1 MSKTDWSVVW
11 ITGASTGIGA
21 ALALALARR
30 GCTVAISARGVAA
43 LENLVHQAQGLAGEL
58 WPYPLDVTDT
68 VACAATLAQIEA
80 ERGPVTLAVLNAGSH
95 RALALDDFE
104 VAAFESLMR
113 LNYMGV
119 VNIAVPLLERM
130 RRRGAGQL
138 AITASVAGYRGL
150 PTASA
155 YGASK
160 AALINFAEALQLDL
174 KGTGIALSLINP
186 GFVRTPLT
194 DQNSFP
200 MPFLLEA
207 EDAAGRIIQ
216 GLEKRHFE
224 IAFPWRFV
232 FGLKLLRLLPY
243 SVYFPLVRWITRL

>member
-1 MSKTDWSVVW
+1 MSKTDWPVVW

-21 ALALALARR
+21 ALALELARR
-30 GCTVAISARGVAA
+30 GCTVAISARGAAA
-43 LENLVHQAQGLAGEL
+43 LEELVHQAKGLGGEI
-58 WPYPLDVTDT
+58 WSYPLDVTDSA
-68 VACAATLAQIEA
+68 ACVATLVQIEA
-80 ERGPVTLAVLNAGSH
+80 ERGAVSLAVLNAGSH
-95 RALALDDFE
+95 KALGLEEFE
-104 VAAFESLMR
+104 VSAFDSLVR

-119 VNIAVPLLERM
+119 VNVVVPLLERM
-130 RRRGAGQL
+130 RRRRSGQL

-174 KGTGIALSLINP
+174 KGTGIALSMINP

-194 DQNSFP
+194 DQNTFK

-207 EDAAGRIIQ
+207 DDAARRIIQ
-216 GLEKRHFE
+216 GLEKRRFE

-243 SVYFPLVRWITRL
+243 SVYFPLVRWITRP

>member
-21 ALALALARR
+21 ALALELARG
-30 GCTVAISARGVAA
+30 GCTVAISARGTAA
-43 LENLVHQAQGLAGEL
+43 LEDLAHQAKGLAGEL
-58 WPYPLDVTDT
+58 WPYPLDVTDAA
-68 VACAATLAQIEA
+68 ACVATLEQIEA
-80 ERGPVTLAVLNAGSH
+80 ERGAVTLAVLNAGSH
-95 RALALDDFE
+95 RALTLNEFE

-119 VNIAVPLLERM
+119 VNVALPLLERM
-130 RRRGAGQL
+130 RRRRSGQM
-138 AITASVAGYRGL
+138 AITASLAGYRGL

-160 AALINFAEALQLDL
+160 AALINFAEALEFDL

-194 DQNSFP
+194 DRNTFP
-200 MPFLLEA
+200 MPFLLEPD
-207 EDAAGRIIQ
+207 DAAQRIIR
-216 GLEKRHFE
+216 GLRQRRFE

-232 FGLKLLRLLPY
+232 FALKLFRLLPY
-243 SVYFPLVRWITRL
+243 WLYFPLVRRITRS